1 MTWQHSRFRWILSA
15 ALITALGGCAAIPK
29 VDETTPQVPAP
40 PPQQPPLSAVP
51 PAQPWDE
58 RPLTKGAWRYDAA
71 RRTASYMAAGQATP
85 VISMTCAGGA
95 IQFETQAFA
104 TRGQAVAVD
113 FKSSF
118 GNTRLRFE
126 PHGTTGNLLSLSA
139 RDHKLDQMAFSRGRF
154 ALDAS
159 NGHTLTLPAHAE
171 VGRVIE
177 DCRG

>member
-1 MTWQHSRFRWILSA
+1 MTWQHSKLRWALSA

-29 VDETTPQVPAP
+29 VEDTPPQVAVPPAP
-40 PPQQPPLSAVP
+40 PPPPSVTPPLKS
-51 PAQPWDE
+51 WEE
-58 RPLTKGAWRYDAA
+58 RALTPGAWRYDAA
-71 RRTASYMAAGQATP
+71 RRTASFVTAGQAAPIIT
-85 VISMTCAGGA
+85 MTCSGGSMRL
-95 IQFETQAFA
+95 ETSAFA
-104 TRGQAVAVD
+104 PNGQAMAVD
-113 FKSSF
+113 FKTSF

-126 PHGTTGNLLSLSA
+126 PHGTAGNLLTLSP

-159 NGHTLTLPAHAE
+159 NGRTLTLPAHSE